1 MQSESI
7 SPGMAL
13 AAVGGPLAGK
23 SAPIGGAD
31 KLAPKVAT
39 PVVMAPKPNDIK
51 FDEAQAHQNLQ
62 EAISMLNKQ
71 MAASK
76 QALGFSY
83 DNAIK
88 HPVITVKNTTTGDV
102 VRQIPSEEVL
112 RMAHHID
119 ELKGILFNKAS

>member
-7 SPGMAL
+7 TPGMSL
-13 AAVGGPLAGK
+13 AAVGGPLTGK
-23 SAPIGGAD
+23 SAPASGPE
-31 KLAPKVAT
+31 KLPVKAAT
-39 PVVMAPKPNDIK
+39 PQVVAPKPNNIK
-51 FDEAQAHQNLQ
+51 FDAAESHKNLE
-62 EAISMLNKQ
+62 EAIAMLNKQ
-71 MAASK
+71 MAVSK

-83 DNAIK
+83 DNSIK

>member
-1 MQSESI
+1 MPPDSI
-7 SPGMAL
+7 SSGTAL

-23 SAPIGGAD
+23 SAPVAGPE
-31 KLAPKVAT
+31 KLALKVAT
-39 PVVMAPKPNDIK
+39 PQVLAPKPNDIK
-51 FDEAQAHQNLQ
+51 FDAAQAHENLQ

-102 VRQIPSEEVL
+102 VRQIPSEDVL

>member
-1 MQSESI
+1 MQPESI
-7 SPGMAL
+7 TPGAAL

-23 SAPIGGAD
+23 SAPAAGPEKFGLKAA
-31 KLAPKVAT
+31 APQ
-39 PVVMAPKPNDIK
+39 VMVPKPNDIK
-51 FDEAQAHQNLQ
+51 FDAAEAHQNLQ
-62 EAISMLNKQ
+62 EAIALLNKQ

-83 DNAIK
+83 DNSIK

-102 VRQIPSEEVL
+102 VRQIPSEDIL

>member
-7 SPGMAL
+7 NPGAAL
-13 AAVGGPLAGK
+13 TAVGGPLVGK
-23 SAPIGGAD
+23 SASVAGPD
-31 KLAPKVAT
+31 KLALRVAT
-39 PVVMAPKPNDIK
+39 PQVMAPKPNDIK
-51 FDEAQAHQNLQ
+51 FDAAAAHQNLQ
-62 EAISMLNKQ
+62 DAIAMLNKQ

-83 DNAIK
+83 DNSIK

-102 VRQIPSEEVL
+102 VRQIPSEDVL

>member
-7 SPGMAL
+7 SPGMPL
-13 AAVGGPLAGK
+13 AAVGGPLTGK
-23 SAPIGGAD
+23 SAPASGPE
-31 KLAPKVAT
+31 KLPVKAAAPQ
-39 PVVMAPKPNDIK
+39 VVVPKPNDIK
-51 FDEAQAHQNLQ
+51 FDAAESHKNLE